1 MEEFSHFQL
10 FDEAHLITLTFIVLL
25 SILSAFFGFW
35 IREVKAQK
43 FISWSFVLIFIVSEV
58 YSNFTALQ
66 SGHWRYTWALP
77 LQLCDLSLLALMVAL
92 LWKNQTAWELAYYW
106 GIGGS
111 IPAMITPDLPM
122 AFPHFFYLTFFFQ
135 HAGVVMGVLYLT
147 FSGKYYLPFSSIK
160 RVWIISHLYLVFIAI
175 FNALM
180 NTNYLFLCYKPT
192 QPSLLD
198 YLGPWPFYIIGLE
211 VLFTLSLFLL
221 YWIFPKSKN
230 ISNSC

>member
-122 AFPHFFYLTFFFQ
+122 AFPHFFYLTFFFS
-135 HAGVVMGVLYLT
+135 ACRSRYGCFISDFFWKIL
-147 FSGKYYLPFSSIK
+147 SSIFFNK
-160 RVWIISHLYLVFIAI
+160 ESLDNLAFI
-175 FNALM
+175 
-180 NTNYLFLCYKPT
+180 
-192 QPSLLD
+192 PS
-198 YLGPWPFYIIGLE
+198 FYSD
-211 VLFTLSLFLL
+211 F
-221 YWIFPKSKN
+221 
-230 ISNSC
+230 